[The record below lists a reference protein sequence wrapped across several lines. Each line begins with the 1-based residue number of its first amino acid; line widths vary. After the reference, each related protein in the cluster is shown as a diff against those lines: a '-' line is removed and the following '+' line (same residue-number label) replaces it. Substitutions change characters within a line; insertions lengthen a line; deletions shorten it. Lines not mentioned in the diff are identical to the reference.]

1 MRWFHSS
8 KLGREHYTIIILINS
23 DYKDSVLP
31 SDNIDLNKCVIDILK
46 DGGSDKEF
54 IAL

>member
-8 KLGREHYTIIILINS
+8 KLGRENCTIIILINL

-31 SDNIDLNKCVIDILK
+31 SDNINKCVNDILK

-54 IAL
+54 TAL